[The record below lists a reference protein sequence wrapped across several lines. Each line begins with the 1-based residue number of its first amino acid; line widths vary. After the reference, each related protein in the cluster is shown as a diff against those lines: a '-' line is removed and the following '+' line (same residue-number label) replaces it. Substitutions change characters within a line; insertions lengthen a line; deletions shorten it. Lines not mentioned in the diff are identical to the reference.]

1 MSDAVRQ
8 IKDKLNILDVISPYV
23 ELHKAGKNYKG
34 KSPFAAEKTPSFYV
48 SPDRG
53 MYYCFSTSQGGDIF
67 NFIQAME
74 GVDFKESLKMLA
86 VKAGVELVPEDPKK
100 KSERERLF
108 AVLEAATV
116 FFSDELEKET
126 EATEYLLNRG
136 VKSETIAKW
145 RIGYAPGSPKHG
157 WREAKDHLESLG
169 YTRDELL
176 KGGIIKTT
184 DAGKE
189 PFDVFRDRIVFPM
202 AEPGGKMVAFSGRI
216 LHPDDKAPKYVN
228 SPETDLYKK
237 SDLLYGY
244 DKAKT
249 GIRNLNFSLIVEG
262 QFDVVMCHQ
271 AGYSNTVA
279 VSGTALTLHHV
290 QLLERMSDKVVLA
303 LDADKAGISAMKK
316 GAQLM
321 LGRGLDVKVAE
332 LPLGKDPAD
341 LIQVNPVDF
350 KHIIGKSVHVIE
362 FFLHVIKREVT
373 DERSFKLKV
382 REEVLPFIL
391 LLPSRIDQEH
401 FVGKVAEYIH
411 STTEAIRYELDR
423 LREDRKNAPSGFSEA
438 VKETVPEVSNNTNSL
453 INARTFLL
461 AALEVV
467 PEDLRSKVLPHL
479 EAIDTSE
486 FEAISESDFAGVVFA
501 LEQQFAHLPKLAL
514 QEELVAKLNQL
525 KLGMIRKSM
534 TQARK
539 QLHEIEQSGNDDDLA
554 EVMQMLAQHEKQ
566 LREPKIGVD
575 IFT

>member
-1 MSDAVRQ
+1 
-8 IKDKLNILDVISPYV
+8 
-23 ELHKAGKNYKG
+23 
-34 KSPFAAEKTPSFYV
+34 
-48 SPDRG
+48 
-53 MYYCFSTSQGGDIF
+53 
-67 NFIQAME
+67 
-74 GVDFKESLKMLA
+74 
-86 VKAGVELVPEDPKK
+86 
-100 KSERERLF
+100 
-108 AVLEAATV
+108 
-116 FFSDELEKET
+116 
-126 EATEYLLNRG
+126 
-136 VKSETIAKW
+136 
-145 RIGYAPGSPKHG
+145 
-157 WREAKDHLESLG
+157 
-169 YTRDELL
+169 
-176 KGGIIKTT
+176 
-184 DAGKE
+184 
-189 PFDVFRDRIVFPM
+189 
-202 AEPGGKMVAFSGRI
+202 
-216 LHPDDKAPKYVN
+216 
-228 SPETDLYKK
+228 
-237 SDLLYGY
+237 
-244 DKAKT
+244 
-249 GIRNLNFSLIVEG
+249 
-262 QFDVVMCHQ
+262 
-271 AGYSNTVA
+271 
-279 VSGTALTLHHV
+279 
-290 QLLERMSDKVVLA
+290 
-303 LDADKAGISAMKK
+303 
-316 GAQLM
+316 
-321 LGRGLDVKVAE
+321 
-332 LPLGKDPAD
+332 
-341 LIQVNPVDF
+341 
-350 KHIIGKSVHVIE
+350 
-362 FFLHVIKREVT
+362 
-373 DERSFKLKV
+373 
-382 REEVLPFIL
+382 VLPFIL